1 MRKATTKATTKATKA
16 TKATFE
22 NIKILCNDYIAESFT
37 KSSEATAMLRASVV
51 LYTIK
56 SGYNYGLKDIVND
69 LPNLANYGEKT
80 QKNLMRFAKD
90 IRKNKRYSGKLSLES
105 LKEWCLQSDIRSYYD
120 NLVNPNRK
128 KANSTPANSTPAN
141 STPAN
146 STPASSTPA
155 SVDAVKMF
163 VEDSNL
169 ADLKRAYILIA
180 GKLGIKLDES
190 ATKAILDI
198 KKIAC

>member
-1 MRKATTKATTKATKA
+1 MTKA

-90 IRKNKRYSGKLSLES
+90 VRKNKRYSGKLALES

-141 STPAN
+141 S
-146 STPASSTPA
+146 

-163 VEDSNL
+163 VDDCNL
-169 ADLKRAYILIA
+169 SDLKRAYILIS
-180 GKLGIKLDES
+180 GKLGLKLDES

>member
-1 MRKATTKATTKATKA
+1 MRKATTKATTKA

-56 SGYNYGLKDIVND
+56 SGYNYGLKDIIND
-69 LPNLANYGEKT
+69 LPNLNNYGEKT

-128 KANSTPANSTPAN
+128 KANSTPANSTPA
-141 STPAN
+141 
-146 STPASSTPA
+146 SSTPA